1 MPAERRK
8 CTAQEAYPVQVCTD
22 TDDHQPLDQ
31 AGVRRVQ
38 TMPHRV
44 QPLAS
49 KRCQVP
55 HEAAQGH
62 GEESVTEMIHVF
74 LAFGE
79 GYWI

>member
-1 MPAERRK
+1 
-8 CTAQEAYPVQVCTD
+8 
-22 TDDHQPLDQ
+22 
-31 AGVRRVQ
+31 
-38 TMPHRV
+38 MPHRV